1 MGRSRKQNE
10 KDANGIIFKSAYPHL
25 AKGKRTM
32 EHEQIVKR
40 LEWLDDERR
49 KDKTTIATLEERL
62 VSLEGSLPGILQ
74 QLKELNGEVTRL
86 GTVMARLDQFEASMA
101 QMRVD
106 FGRSVEA
113 VEKQRAEHEREAE
126 KVHRLEM
133 EGINQDIGEIRKG
146 LSAIAELKK
155 TLQTRIEEEFRLARM
170 IEELEQ
176 KVVEVTRFEEEFK
189 RSVRLLEE
197 GRRQD
202 AKRMTDLIGEAA
214 TLRKRSDEQRGKV
227 DLLNDGLRK
236 LEMRL
241 NELLAAENER
251 RQAQASFLEKQT
263 LLQVERERT
272 WKEWQTRFE
281 GLEKIAANLEAELQ
295 SLESTH
301 RSVKR
306 SQEAL
311 DEVTQRIDRRINEI
325 TEMQRLAEDRFR
337 QEWMTFK
344 ADDQK
349 RWTNYSLAQEEQARE
364 ANRQLEKLAERV
376 VSLEDSSQ
384 EIEDLIQQINEDTE
398 KRLQG
403 LLAMAHDWMAAYER
417 LTSQQKT

>member
-1 MGRSRKQNE
+1 
-10 KDANGIIFKSAYPHL
+10 
-25 AKGKRTM
+25 
-32 EHEQIVKR
+32 
-40 LEWLDDERR
+40 
-49 KDKTTIATLEERL
+49 
-62 VSLEGSLPGILQ
+62 
-74 QLKELNGEVTRL
+74 
-86 GTVMARLDQFEASMA
+86 
-101 QMRVD
+101 
-106 FGRSVEA
+106 
-113 VEKQRAEHEREAE
+113 
-126 KVHRLEM
+126 
-133 EGINQDIGEIRKG
+133 
-146 LSAIAELKK
+146 
-155 TLQTRIEEEFRLARM
+155 
-170 IEELEQ
+170 
-176 KVVEVTRFEEEFK
+176 
-189 RSVRLLEE
+189 
-197 GRRQD
+197 
-202 AKRMTDLIGEAA
+202 
-214 TLRKRSDEQRGKV
+214 
-227 DLLNDGLRK
+227 
-236 LEMRL
+236 L